1 MRCLRL
7 STSSIAL
14 VRVSACL
21 AGMAVLSGCSS
32 DATRFQSMFTSVQ
45 RPAVQPLPA
54 GVDAMATA
62 SVQPAAQAPKV
73 GPLINGIP
81 RPLADLGAAARRLFP
96 ASNSQPL
103 PAQTPLAQPQPLPAM
118 LPVSSPSP
126 VTVANTP
133 LLAPVAAPQLP
144 SPQPVVAQSAPV
156 LAPVLAPVSVPA
168 ANGVTP
174 KLDTSATGAIAPAVP
189 SRQNGWTTDRGTKV
203 VMREGETVYNLSRR
217 FGVPASEILRANGID
232 KAGSVR
238 SGQEL
243 IIPAY
248 HFSQDAG
255 VSAPDANPD
264 TAIAKGS
271 RGTVFDIPDDRAP
284 APTPRPGDAVAV
296 LPTVPQ
302 PKAKG
307 VDSMSVGAVAAAKP
321 ANPADNDL
329 ASGLPVDQPL
339 MEAGRDGTYKVQPG
353 DSLHAIAKKTGISV
367 GQLRA
372 ANGLDAEGRIR
383 VGQTLNLAGTAAT
396 AAASDG
402 VDGNVTGKRGSTVTA
417 KSARVD
423 QTTTAAID
431 PKQADP
437 VKPAAPSTS
446 ASAGDLRWPVQGKVE
461 TAFRATDNGKPND
474 GIDIDVA
481 PGTPVKAADGGTVIY
496 SGSGLAEFGNTVL
509 IRHDNGLVTV
519 YGHADQL
526 KVERN
531 QRVNKGDVIAVAGQ
545 SGRAAKPKLHFE
557 VRKNSVP
564 VDPMLF
570 LQ

>member
-1 MRCLRL
+1 
-7 STSSIAL
+7 
-14 VRVSACL
+14 
-21 AGMAVLSGCSS
+21 MAALSGCSS

-45 RPAVQPLPA
+45 RPAAAQPLPA
-54 GVDAMATA
+54 GVDAMSTA
-62 SVQPAAQAPKV
+62 SVQPPRV
-73 GPLINGIP
+73 GQLVNGVP
-81 RPLADLGAAARRLFP
+81 RPVANVGAAAPLLP
-96 ASNSQPL
+96 AATAQPL
-103 PAQTPLAQPQPLPAM
+103 SAPPVLPQPQPMPTM
-118 LPVSSPSP
+118 QPVRAPTP

-133 LLAPVAAPQLP
+133 LLAPVAAPALP
-144 SPQPVVAQSAPV
+144 APPPAPAVVAQTQTPPL
-156 LAPVLAPVSVPA
+156 LAPVAP
-168 ANGVTP
+168 GVTP
-174 KLDTSATGAIAPAVP
+174 RLDPSSTGAIAPAAP
-189 SRQNGWTTDRGTKV
+189 TRKNGWTTERGTRV

-238 SGQEL
+238 TGQEL

-248 HFSQDAG
+248 HFSQEAG
-255 VSAPDANPD
+255 VSAPDANPE

-271 RGTVFDIPDDRAP
+271 RGTVFDIPADRAP

-307 VDSMSVGAVAAAKP
+307 VDSMAVGSVAPQAP
-321 ANPADNDL
+321 ANPGDT
-329 ASGLPVDQPL
+329 ASATNAPVDQPL
-339 MEAGRDGTYKVQPG
+339 MEAGREGTYKVQPG
-353 DSLHAIAKKTGISV
+353 DSLHAIAKKTGITV

-383 VGQTLNLAGTAAT
+383 VGQTLNLAKGAT
-396 AAASDG
+396 VPAASDG
-402 VDGNVTGKRGSTVTA
+402 VDGNVTGTRGSTSATA
-417 KSARVD
+417 KANRID

-431 PKQADP
+431 PAES
-437 VKPAAPSTS
+437 KPKKPEAPSTS
-446 ASAGDLRWPVQGKVE
+446 TASGGNLRWPVQGKVE
-461 TAFRATDNGKPND
+461 TAFRANDNGKPND

-481 PGTPVKAADGGTVIY
+481 PGTPVKAAEGGTVIY

-519 YGHADQL
+519 YGHADTL

-564 VDPMLF
+564 VDPLLY